1 MGGSEMAAAGR
12 VKVWEPVGGLWNWL
26 ERGGW
31 RVERGVLDRSAQGG
45 GPARLAGGGLGH
57 FSLPGRGGL
66 GRGGWRVERVVLD
79 RSAQGGGPARLAGRV
94 WAHFSWPG
102 RVVQEVLA

>member
-45 GPARLAGGGLGH
+45 GPARLAVVVGVGLVRAVGLRSGHAWGGARG
-57 FSLPGRGGL
+57 GRGGA
-66 GRGGWRVERVVLD
+66 RRIP
-79 RSAQGGGPARLAGRV
+79 SPGPGEGVDAPHAPR
-94 WAHFSWPG
+94 
-102 RVVQEVLA
+102 Q